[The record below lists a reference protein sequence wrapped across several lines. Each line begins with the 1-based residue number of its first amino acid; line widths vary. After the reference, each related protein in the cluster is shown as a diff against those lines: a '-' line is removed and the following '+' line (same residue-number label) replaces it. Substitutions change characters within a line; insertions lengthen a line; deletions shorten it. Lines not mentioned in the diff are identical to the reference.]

1 MLASA
6 DFGSSERATSLSDT
20 PRSRSSALRASPC
33 VRGRDS
39 ALSSG
44 VPGAIVAGNVCPDL
58 DDEYVMSTSH
68 SQPKSDSGIT
78 GEDAARIGGRIRH
91 IRGGANQKE
100 FASRLGISREQLSRI
115 ESGVQVPGTE
125 TLRRLARVTNVPI
138 DFILL
143 GSLPAGARSAV
154 EAPGSWEAALDPL
167 LAGTML
173 SLPRAAVSSGRKVDR
188 AWQQLSEERR
198 EEIRNFVRRIA
209 LVAVAIEQLLPEKS
223 ARAVHD
229 QLSTEVSTVVID
241 RILEAS

>member
-1 MLASA
+1 
-6 DFGSSERATSLSDT
+6 
-20 PRSRSSALRASPC
+20 
-33 VRGRDS
+33 
-39 ALSSG
+39 
-44 VPGAIVAGNVCPDL
+44 
-58 DDEYVMSTSH
+58 MSTSH

-78 GEDAARIGGRIRH
+78 GQEAAQIGGRIRQ
-91 IRGGANQKE
+91 IRGDANQRE

-143 GSLPAGARSAV
+143 GSLPVGARPAAV

-173 SLPRAAVSSGRKVDR
+173 RLPRAAVSSGRKVDR